1 MRKFFY
7 LILILSVAVTAACK
21 KDKNPG
27 NNPTP
32 TDTAATKLQI
42 AQDSVYLYAKEIYY
56 WNSFLPDYKTFNP
69 RQYTSGSTDLDK
81 LTAEIDA
88 YTQLSK
94 NPQNGNRP
102 YEYDDFNPG
111 SSKYSFID
119 DGDVNN
125 ELNATKGDY
134 GFNYFYNTAS
144 DIRISL
150 IYAGSPAALAGL
162 TRGDQIVAINGSTSI
177 NITNLND
184 PANDAGYKFVSSALN
199 GTSTVTLQ
207 LKKTNGSTVNVTL
220 NAKTYTLNPLIY
232 ANTYKVGTAGKVAG
246 YMVFNAF
253 TSPDVAKPKLD
264 SVFNVFASAG
274 VTDLVIDLRYNGGGD
289 VRTSTYLSNLIA
301 PSSASG
307 SVMNTTYWTANL
319 QNDAYPYLKKN
330 LGDFGP
336 GYFKPTN
343 ANQIEK
349 FAKAGSVNVSRVF
362 FIVTGNTASASELT
376 INNLRPKMDVQLI
389 GQTTYGKP
397 VGFLSNLIVKGHYFY
412 TPEFEIKNS
421 ANEGGYYLGMEP
433 GGVTPNG
440 GIYSGKLDDDDLTKS
455 FGDKTEGLLNDA
467 LTYIQTN
474 AYPQSGS
481 TQVIQSLSATQKL
494 SSVQR
499 NTLAVK
505 TNSHKL
511 HAMYITLKGKK

>member
-1 MRKFFY
+1 MKKLFY
-7 LILILSVAVTAACK
+7 LILIFSVAGMAACK
-21 KDKNPG
+21 KDKNSG
-27 NNPTP
+27 NNPSK
-32 TDTAATKLQI
+32 TDTATTKLQI
-42 AQDSVYLYAKEIYY
+42 SQDSVYLYAKEIYY
-56 WNSFLPDYKTFNP
+56 WNSFLPDYKSFDP
-69 RQYTSGSTDLDK
+69 RQYTQGSTDIDK

-94 NPQNGNRP
+94 NPLNGNLP

-119 DGDVNN
+119 DGDVNS

-134 GFNYFYNTAS
+134 GFNYFYNTVD
-144 DIRISL
+144 DIRVSL
-150 IYAGSPAALAGL
+150 IYAGSPAAQAGL
-162 TRGDQIVAINGSTSI
+162 SRGDQIIAINGSTAI
-177 NITNLND
+177 NITNGND
-184 PANDAGYKFVSSALN
+184 PANDAGYKFVSNALN
-199 GTSTVTLQ
+199 NTSTVTLQ
-207 LKKTNGSTVNVTL
+207 IRKVSGSTVTVTL

-232 ANTYKVGTAGKVAG
+232 ANTYKVGSAGKVAG
-246 YMVFNAF
+246 YMVFNVF
-253 TSPDVAKPKLD
+253 TSPEVAQPKLD
-264 SVFNVFASAG
+264 SVFNAFASAG

-319 QNDAYPYLKKN
+319 QNDAYPNLKKN

-343 ANQIEK
+343 AAQIEK
-349 FAKAGSVNVSRVF
+349 FAKAGPVNVNRVF

-389 GQTTYGKP
+389 GKTTYGKP
-397 VGFLSNLIVKGHYFY
+397 VGFLSNLIIKGQYFY

-421 ANEGGYYLGMEP
+421 ANEGGYYLGMTP
-433 GGVTPNG
+433 QGATPNG
-440 GIYSGKLDDDDLTKS
+440 GIYAGLSDDDDLTKA
-455 FGDKTEGLLNDA
+455 FGDRTEGLLNDA

-474 AYPQSGS
+474 AYPQSS
-481 TQVIQSLSATQKL
+481 TKQTIQSLSTGRIL
-494 SSVQR
+494 SSEQR
-499 NTLAVK
+499 NKLAVK
-505 TNSHKL
+505 TNSQRL
-511 HAMYITLKGKK
+511 HGMYINLKGKK